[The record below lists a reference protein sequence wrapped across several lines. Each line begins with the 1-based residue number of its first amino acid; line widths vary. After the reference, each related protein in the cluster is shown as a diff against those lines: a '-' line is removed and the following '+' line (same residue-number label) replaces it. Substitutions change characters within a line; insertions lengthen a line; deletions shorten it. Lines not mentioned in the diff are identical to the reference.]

1 MTADRRGDARAA
13 VIGLGEAGAHYAT
26 ALIDAGYTVTGFDP
40 GPVTAPPG
48 VQRVGT
54 AAEAVKD
61 AQVVLVLT
69 AAKAARPVAESC
81 SAALAPGVCYADFTS
96 SSPAAMRDIAELVE
110 QTGAVFCDVAILG
123 PVSWYGAKTPLM
135 AAGPGAARI
144 AELVSSWD
152 TPVEL
157 VDGPPGSAMAH
168 KLLRSVLMKG
178 LASVVT
184 EAVTAG
190 AAAGYEP
197 WIRDQIAAQLA
208 GDGHAVIDRF
218 LDGTRTHAQRRAQE
232 MHDTAEYLAELGAPA
247 EMTRATE
254 SALRRLAAESTPSGQ
269 PA

>member
-1 MTADRRGDARAA
+1 VSIHGTARCA
-13 VIGLGEAGAHYAT
+13 VIGLGEAGAQYAT
-26 ALIDAGYTVTGFDP
+26 ALIDAGHTVTGFDP
-40 GPVTAPPG
+40 GPVTAPHG
-48 VQRVGT
+48 VHRVDT
-54 AAEAVKD
+54 TAEAV
-61 AQVVLVLT
+61 AGAEVILVLT

-81 SAALAPGVCYADFTS
+81 VRALAPGTCYADFTS

-110 QTGAVFCDVAILG
+110 HTGAVFCDVAILG

-135 AAGPGAARI
+135 IAGKGAPRI
-144 AELVSSWD
+144 AELAASW
-152 TPVEL
+152 TAPVEI

-218 LDGTRTHAQRRAQE
+218 LTGTRLHAERRAHE
-232 MHDTAEYLAELGAPA
+232 MHDTAQYLAELGVPA

-254 SALRRLAAESTPSGQ
+254 AALRRLAAQPTPSGH